1 MLRKW
6 LPSPLLS
13 LMLWA
18 VWLVLNSSA
27 SPGHVLLGALLA
39 VVVPWFTE
47 PLRPER
53 IQPHAP
59 WVLLRLLCTVLWD
72 VVVSNIEVAR
82 RILGPQSRIRHSYV
96 WVPLDVT
103 SPHGRIALAIVITMT
118 PGTLSALFS
127 DDGKYLLVHAFNVDD
142 EQALIASIK
151 QRYERPLMEILQ

>member
-1 MLRKW
+1 MLHKW

-13 LMLWA
+13 LLLWA
-18 VWLVLNSSA
+18 VWLVLNSST

-53 IQPHAP
+53 IHPHAP

-82 RILGPQSRIRHSYV
+82 RILGPQSRIRQAYV

-103 SPHGRIALAIVITMT
+103 SPHGRIALASVITMT